1 MVRTLRGTFIIILFM
16 KILFKHDELYT
27 IRENDVLAMM
37 NSALFSQN
45 SNTDTNTSSITRI

>member
-1 MVRTLRGTFIIILFM
+1 MTTS
-16 KILFKHDELYT
+16 YT

-45 SNTDTNTSSITRI
+45 SNADTNTSSITRKQFWLWKTFCRI